1 MSLGTCYFRQD
12 STWQA
17 TYSIAD
23 RIASRHKVDHSPGH
37 GRRWSW
43 LGNWRWQR
51 RDGAAVAQETED
63 HEDEVT
69 YITPTTTALTQDRYE
84 DMVTLLSHIQGNDN

>member
-1 MSLGTCYFRQD
+1 
-12 STWQA
+12 
-17 TYSIAD
+17 
-23 RIASRHKVDHSPGH
+23 
-37 GRRWSW
+37 
-43 LGNWRWQR
+43 
-51 RDGAAVAQETED
+51 VAQETED